1 MLPTD
6 GATVSLDTNAFSALV
21 SGSAKR
27 TEFSRVLSGRPF
39 AVTYFVRAE
48 VRAAR
53 WEDWQR
59 TRVEAL
65 MRACYRLP
73 PPDEVALLNYIDAK
87 RMSVDLDLDLG
98 VQRED
103 LWMLAQSRAYELTVA
118 SDDANALRVAR
129 QLQIPTI
136 TTLDQAR
143 MDALYRQDA
152 RRLRRMRRS

>member
-6 GATVSLDTNAFSALV
+6 EDTVSLDTNAFSALV
-21 SGSAKR
+21 GDSTKR
-27 TEFSRVLSGRPF
+27 TEFSRMLSGRPF

-48 VRAAR
+48 VRASR

-59 TRVEAL
+59 PRVESL
-65 MRACYRLP
+65 MRTCYRLP
-73 PPDEVALLNYIDAK
+73 PPDEIALLNYVDAK
-87 RMSVDLDLDLG
+87 RMSVDLDLDRG

-103 LWMLAQSRAYELTVA
+103 LWMLAQSRAYELTIA

-136 TTLDQAR
+136 TTLDPAR
-143 MDALYRQDA
+143 MDELYLQDA
-152 RRLRRMRRS
+152 IRLRRMPRF